1 MAFRPAGQERAL
13 VQRSFLAVDGAAIAN
28 IIVLAAVVTVLAA
41 IPLSVVIGSG
51 KSFPMSQAVYPLVG
65 WLLGPIAGA
74 LATGIGALAGV
85 FFFPH
90 TTTIWWATVLGA
102 AFGGFVAGTLHPT
115 QRRHWWFIG
124 ATLAVLAFV
133 LYAGRA
139 VWQNGVAPLAVLAG
153 SFIDWSALLL
163 YLLPTRRLAGRL
175 IGDAHPARLVL
186 GLALGT
192 WMVAG
197 LVHLFTAMW
206 VYFVFNWPAAVWL
219 TIAPMAPL
227 EHALRTIVGAVIGA
241 GVITGLRRLGL
252 PRPEHAVY

>member
-1 MAFRPAGQERAL
+1 MAFRPSGQERVVTLRSSL
-13 VQRSFLAVDGAAIAN
+13 VIDGASIAS
-28 IIVLAAVVTVLAA
+28 IIVLAAVVTTLAA

-51 KSFPMSQAVYPLVG
+51 KSFPMSQAIYPLVG
-65 WLLGPIAGA
+65 WLLGPLAGA
-74 LATGIGALAGV
+74 LATGMGALAGV
-85 FFFPH
+85 FLFPH

-115 QRRHWWFIG
+115 QRRQGWLIG
-124 ATLAVLAFV
+124 AVIGVGAFV

-139 VWQNGVAPLAVLAG
+139 VWQNGAAPLAVLAG

-163 YLLPTRRLAGRL
+163 YLLPTRRLAGRW
-175 IGDAHPARLVL
+175 IGDEHPARLIA

-227 EHALRTIVGAVIGA
+227 EHALRTMVGAVVGA
-241 GVITGLRRLGL
+241 GVITGARRLGL
-252 PRPEHAVY
+252 PKAEHAVY